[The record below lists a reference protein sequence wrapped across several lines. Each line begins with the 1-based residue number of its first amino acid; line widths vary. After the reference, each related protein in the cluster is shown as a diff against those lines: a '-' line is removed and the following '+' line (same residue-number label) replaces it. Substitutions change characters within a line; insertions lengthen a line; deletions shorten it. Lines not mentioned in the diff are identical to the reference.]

1 MRIPKVKLVFDRKHQ
16 STASKEGAIDLR
28 VCYDS
33 KQKFLSTGVKVLPK
47 HWDAKNECI
56 KLRLDAVALNRAIS
70 QIKTDAINML
80 TDMVR
85 EGAVDLSRLGDI
97 FKPKVFDL
105 TFIDYCKDRSKKRN
119 VSANTKER
127 YETFINVFTEWGKV
141 VNFAD
146 VTEANIREFD
156 EWLHKRVVRGH
167 LMEQSTIASYHKYFK
182 LFAYDAVVDGYLSE
196 NPYQSKRIKIDKGE
210 GGQIACLTEKQVEDI
225 ENLEGLGSFLDRTRD
240 LFLFQCYTGLAYSD
254 MQKFKLKDYTNDEQ
268 GRYIIKGT
276 RTKTKTEY
284 TFLLSE
290 KALAIVNKYKGRL
303 PMISNQKYNLYLK
316 SIGNMI
322 GEPKLHSHMGRS
334 TFASTCLNKG
344 MNTDILKHA
353 LGHTTTI
360 QTNRYATMQDNTIV
374 QAFEDLEK

>member
-16 STASKEGAIDLR
+16 ANSTKEGAIDLR
-28 VCYDS
+28 VCYDC

-47 HWDAKNECI
+47 NWDERNECV
-56 KLRLDAVALNRAIS
+56 KLRSDAVALNKAIS
-70 QIKTDAINML
+70 LIKNDAITML

-85 EGAVDLSRLGDI
+85 EGEVDLSRLGDI
-97 FKPKVFDL
+97 FKPKVYDM
-105 TFIDYCKDRSKKRN
+105 TFVEYVKSRIGKRN
-119 VSANTKER
+119 VSDHTRER
-127 YETFINVFTEWGKV
+127 YDTFVSVFSDWGGV

-146 VTEANIREFD
+146 VTESKVREFD
-156 EWLHKRVVRGH
+156 EWLHRRVVRGH

-182 LFAYDAVVDGYLSE
+182 IFINDAVVDGFLKA
-196 NPYQSKRIKIDKGE
+196 NPYQTKRIRIDKGE

-225 ENLEGLGSFLDRTRD
+225 ENLEGLDAFLERTRD

-254 MQKFKLKDYTNDEQ
+254 MQKFKLKDYQKDEQ
-268 GRYIIKGT
+268 GRYVIKGT
-276 RTKTKTEY
+276 RTKTKTDY

-290 KALAIVNKYKGRL
+290 KALAIVNRYKGRL

-316 SIGNMI
+316 SVGTMI
-322 GEPKLHSHMGRS
+322 GVPKLHSHMGRS

-374 QAFEDLEK
+374 QAFEDLDK